1 MGFEESCGYL
11 TGMHVRDK
19 DAVNAA
25 LLVGE
30 MAAHYKLEGKTLCAV
45 MDELYAEYGTY
56 YTKADSFA
64 FAGAGAMERMGAVM
78 DHLRAE
84 HLPEIAGTAVT
95 GFTDYRD
102 TSATGLPSADVLT
115 WELADGCAV
124 TARPSG
130 TEPKLK
136 LYFTVRAGSRE
147 ECLQRY
153 GALRAAMT
161 GAAGL

>member
-1 MGFEESCGYL
+1 MPLPEP
-11 TGMHVRDK
+11 
-19 DAVNAA
+19 
-25 LLVGE
+25 
-30 MAAHYKLEGKTLCAV
+30 AHG
-45 MDELYAEYGTY
+45 
-56 YTKADSFA
+56 ADGRCDGPSA
-64 FAGAGAMERMGAVM
+64 
-78 DHLRAE
+78 AE

-115 WELADGCAV
+115 WELADGCVV

-153 GALRAAMT
+153 DALRAAMT